1 MQVQYSRLTSS
12 ARAPQ
17 SLAIIVTRQNK
28 NAFTLPGATKTKPF
42 AVRRSSEAANQA
54 FAAHDLASVDLH
66 FLPPAHGTG
75 NADVLYSALDRLLA
89 LARAAPGAVAV
100 HCGAGRDW
108 PAWSLDTLAAAF
120 LIRRFGFSGA
130 EAAAWVRMVAS

>member
-1 MQVQYSRLTSS
+1 MTSS
-12 ARAPQ
+12 ARASH

-42 AVRRSSEAANQA
+42 AARRSSEAVRRGG
-54 FAAHDLASVDLH
+54 DLASVDLH
-66 FLPPAHGTG
+66 LLPPAHGTG
-75 NADVLYSALDRLLA
+75 NAGVLYSALDRLLA